1 MEGKILGA
9 GVIRGKDG
17 KRYAFE
23 LNEVQNT
30 QGKDIDEFIG
40 SEVDFEI
47 VNEKA
52 VSIYIT
58 EFKSISPNSNVNLGA
73 NSNAN
78 SSPLNSQTPSVATRR
93 TKFCSK
99 NFCQSRAIKPAN
111 ARA

>member
-9 GVIRGKDG
+9 GVIR
-17 KRYAFE
+17 
-23 LNEVQNT
+23 
-30 QGKDIDEFIG
+30 GKDIDEFIG

-58 EFKSISPNSNVNLGA
+58 EFKSISPNLNVNLGA

-78 SSPLNSQTPSVATRR
+78 SSPFNSQTPSVLHAAQNFAQR
-93 TKFCSK
+93 TLSK
-99 NFCQSRAIKPAN
+99 PSL
-111 ARA
+111 